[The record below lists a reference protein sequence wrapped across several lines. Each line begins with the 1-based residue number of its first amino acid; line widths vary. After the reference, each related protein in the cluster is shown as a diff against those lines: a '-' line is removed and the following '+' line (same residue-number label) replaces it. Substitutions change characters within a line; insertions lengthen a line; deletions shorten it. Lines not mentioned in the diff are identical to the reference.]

1 MKQTAREVGRPAPKV
16 LQLKLDVSDADS
28 VDAAISQLDKE
39 FGRLD
44 IVINNAGI
52 LNMQSIAGSNPD
64 DWWKIYEVNV
74 KGPYLIARASLP
86 LLLKSENG
94 LKQILTVSR

>member
-1 MKQTAREVGRPAPKV
+1 M
-16 LQLKLDVSDADS
+16 LQLKLDVSDVES
-28 VDAAISQLDKE
+28 VDAAVQQVE
-39 FGRLD
+39 AAFGRLD

-52 LNMQSIAGSNPD
+52 LNMQSIVDSSPD

-74 KGPYLIARASLP
+74 KGPYLIARATLP